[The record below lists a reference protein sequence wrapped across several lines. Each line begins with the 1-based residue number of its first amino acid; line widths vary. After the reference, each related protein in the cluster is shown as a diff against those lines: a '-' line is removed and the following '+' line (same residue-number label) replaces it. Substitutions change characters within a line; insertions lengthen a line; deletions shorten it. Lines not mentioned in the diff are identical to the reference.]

1 MSEKKKKK
9 EKVHIALPSA
19 WKTIRHRNETGQ
31 ARANYEDMWK
41 AIGIILLIA
50 LILFILLGGVNQ
62 KAVLDF
68 FIDWGKRVGEAVSNW
83 LNSSDVVTNENGVY
97 VQPH

>member
-1 MSEKKKKK
+1 MF
-9 EKVHIALPSA
+9 
-19 WKTIRHRNETGQ
+19 G
-31 ARANYEDMWK
+31 K

-62 KAVLDF
+62 KAVFEF

-97 VQPH
+97 VQP